1 MIRLHH
7 TFHIYFSLLDL
18 LDPNFFSFYRAM
30 QAYSKALTEGD
41 TTMVLSPNGE
51 FFEYF
56 TDAEGEDQ

>member
-1 MIRLHH
+1 
-7 TFHIYFSLLDL
+7 
-18 LDPNFFSFYRAM
+18 M

-56 TDAEGEDQ
+56 TDAEGENQ